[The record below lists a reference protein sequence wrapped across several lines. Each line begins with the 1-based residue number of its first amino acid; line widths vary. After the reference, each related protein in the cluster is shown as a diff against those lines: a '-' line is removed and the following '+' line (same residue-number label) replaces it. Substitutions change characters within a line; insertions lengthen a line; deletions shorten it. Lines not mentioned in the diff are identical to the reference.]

1 MSVLATL
8 CQVKGECVEVLA
20 PPSASAIRSLVAS
33 HEGFGLIEP
42 DLPIGKLALPR
53 DPVDRAVLAIVTR
66 GRARPLLFVRG
77 SSARLAK
84 VKDERALDLAVTLV
98 EETSSDD
105 TLFLAAIGALRE
117 RGGPIPGKELL
128 REARARRGTGANTK
142 DAADLG
148 RALVRAWNAGL
159 IELG

>member
-1 MSVLATL
+1 MNVLATL
-8 CQVKGECVEVLA
+8 CNVKGECVEVVA
-20 PPSASAIRSLVAS
+20 PPSASRIRALVAARA
-33 HEGFGLIEP
+33 GYGLVEP
-42 DLPIGKLALPR
+42 DVPIGKLALPR

-66 GRARPLLFVRG
+66 GRDRSLLFVRG
-77 SSARLAK
+77 GQAKLAK

-98 EETSSDD
+98 EAATSDD
-105 TLFLAAIGALRE
+105 ALFAAALAVLRE
-117 RGGPIPGKELL
+117 RAAAVPGKELL
-128 REARARRGTGANTK
+128 REARARRGTGANTR

>member
-1 MSVLATL
+1 MIAEL
-8 CQVKGECVEVLA
+8 CGVKGECVEVLA
-20 PPSASAIRSLVAS
+20 PPSAARIRALVGE
-33 HEGFGLIEP
+33 HEGFGLVEP

-53 DPVDRAVLAIVTR
+53 DPIDRAILAIVTR
-66 GRARPLLFVRG
+66 GRSRALLFARG

-84 VKDERALDLAVTLV
+84 VKDERALDFTVTLV
-98 EETSSDD
+98 EETPSDD
-105 TLFLAAIGALRE
+105 ALAEAALAILRE
-117 RGGPIPGKELL
+117 RGPMPGKTLL
-128 REARARRGTGANTK
+128 REARALRGGATTR